1 MLFEYHKLLISANIH
16 LSICNIGSFFALIKP
31 QY

>member
-16 LSICNIGSFFALIKP
+16 LSICNIGSFLP